1 MADPEI
7 AARCQRELDAAAE
20 RLRSAPAAARDFGHD
35 PATLTR
41 AVGEHVLS
49 LCERRREINVHADAR
64 ARALGYDPNESGPPE
79 AA

>member
-1 MADPEI
+1 MTDIEI
-7 AARCQRELDAAAE
+7 AARCQRTLDAAAD

-49 LCERRREINVHADAR
+49 LCERRRTRLAEANAR
-64 ARALGYDPNESGPPE
+64 VRMLGYDPNDDEPPR